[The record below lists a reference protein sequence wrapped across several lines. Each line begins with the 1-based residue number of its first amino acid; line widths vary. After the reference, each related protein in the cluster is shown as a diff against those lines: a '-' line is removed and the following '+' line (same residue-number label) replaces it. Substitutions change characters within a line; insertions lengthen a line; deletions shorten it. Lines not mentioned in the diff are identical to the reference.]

1 MQVRTQD
8 AVSRREQILLATI
21 EVVAEAGYH
30 EASFARII
38 EHAGL
43 SSTRLISYHFE
54 SRDALMREAL
64 GYVIE
69 QGRAFME
76 PRIGRAGSAR
86 TRLAAYIRSN
96 LEFLAERPAYARA
109 AVTILA
115 SLPEQPG
122 EQEGADAAVTPLER
136 MFTAA
141 QQAGEMR
148 RFDPT
153 AMAVSLRA
161 AIDAAAGRSVARQAD
176 LRQYA
181 EELVEIFDRATA
193 TEVAPHD

>member
-8 AVSRREQILLATI
+8 GISRREQILQATL

-38 EHAGL
+38 SRAGL

-69 QGRAFME
+69 QGSAFMA
-76 PRIGRAGSAR
+76 PRIGRSGPAR

-96 LEFLAERPAYARA
+96 LEFLAERPAYVRA

-115 SLPEQPG
+115 SLPGLPG
-122 EQEGADAAVTPLER
+122 EQEGADAAVAPLER
-136 MFTAA
+136 MLAAA
-141 QQAGEMR
+141 QEAGEMR

-176 LRQYA
+176 LRAYA